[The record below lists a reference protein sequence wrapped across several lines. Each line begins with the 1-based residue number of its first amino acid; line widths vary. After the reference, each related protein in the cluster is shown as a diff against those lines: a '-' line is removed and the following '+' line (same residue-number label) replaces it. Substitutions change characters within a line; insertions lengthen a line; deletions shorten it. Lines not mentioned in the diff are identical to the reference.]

1 MMFIHL
7 VMVVVQLVMV
17 LIQVAQASGSG
28 AETRRGT
35 PCWCPTLQNGG
46 CRLHGGNST
55 GPKTP
60 EGRKRICRSNWWHGR
75 FSSSYWIE
83 ARHYHATRKKLEI
96 DGGPP
101 QGSQLVCAN
110 LLSGA
115 SSGSPF
121 LAIPSPGTIDHE
133 PNQQIASDLPS
144 RSLLQVLIQTSRR
157 AKSLNEDFSSTGNEQ
172 TRWKAN
178 YQPRTEP
185 SDRFRCRRPLSPEP
199 EQTFCIAKNL
209 NVYFSSIGIKQGP
222 WRANHQPK
230 TELSDRFRCRQPLSP
245 APEQTFCI
253 AKSLNVYFSSTGIK
267 QLVAERSQAQRH
279 LYRPAGGNGSYLL
292 AERLYVLRTPPVLG
306 GGPDLWSAL
315 RDQVGSS
322 H

>member
-28 AETRRGT
+28 AET
-35 PCWCPTLQNGG
+35 
-46 CRLHGGNST
+46 
-55 GPKTP
+55 
-60 EGRKRICRSNWWHGR
+60 
-75 FSSSYWIE
+75 
-83 ARHYHATRKKLEI
+83 HATRKKLEI

-101 QGSQLVCAN
+101 QGSQLVSAN

-115 SSGSPF
+115 SSGSPS
-121 LAIPSPGTIDHE
+121 LAIPRPGTVDPE
-133 PNQQIASDLPS
+133 LNQPIASGPPS
-144 RSLLQVLIQTSRR
+144 QYPLEVVNKASCK
-157 AKSLNEDFSSTGNEQ
+157 AKSLNVYFSSTGNEQ

-178 YQPRTEP
+178 
-185 SDRFRCRRPLSPEP
+185 
-199 EQTFCIAKNL
+199 
-209 NVYFSSIGIKQGP
+209 
-222 WRANHQPK
+222 HQPK
-230 TELSDRFRCRQPLSP
+230 TEPSDRFRCRQPLSP

-253 AKSLNVYFSSTGIK
+253 AKSLNVYLSSTGIK

-279 LYRPAGGNGSYLL
+279 LYRPAGGNASYLL